1 MQAQPKPQ
9 HNQIVTLTK
18 VLKTA
23 LILRGIPGAGKS
35 TLARQRA
42 VACGLAVEDCVFN
55 TDGLFDELNHGVFA
69 PGLLSHFHQLN
80 LTRFIQAAARSVP
93 LIVCDNTNTVH
104 WEYIAYEAAARAL
117 GYRVEV
123 CVVGD
128 LGDPAQV
135 EQCVTRHVRG
145 VPADRVREMA
155 QRLVQSLAQEKAASS
170 SLAQQGSQV
179 QPASAA

>member
-1 MQAQPKPQ
+1 M
-9 HNQIVTLTK
+9 TLIT

-35 TLARQRA
+35 TLASQRA
-42 VACGLAVEDCVFN
+42 LACGLAMEDCVFN
-55 TDGLFDELNHGVFA
+55 TDRLFDELNHGVFA
-69 PGLLSHFHQLN
+69 PALLSHFHQVN

-104 WEYIAYEAAARAL
+104 WEYMAYEAAARAL

-128 LGDPAQV
+128 PGDPAQV
-135 EQCVTRHVRG
+135 EQCVTRNVRG
-145 VPADRVREMA
+145 VPADKVREMA
-155 QRLVQSLAQEKAASS
+155 QRLVLSLAQEKATCCSPAQQKSPE
-170 SLAQQGSQV
+170 QQGSPLQ
-179 QPASAA
+179 QANAA